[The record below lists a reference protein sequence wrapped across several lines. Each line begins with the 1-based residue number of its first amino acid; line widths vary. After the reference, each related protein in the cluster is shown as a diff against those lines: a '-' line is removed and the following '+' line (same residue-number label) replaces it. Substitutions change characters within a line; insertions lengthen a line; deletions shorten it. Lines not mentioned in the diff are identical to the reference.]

1 MVQYNAALIK
11 TGAFQAA
18 SGDKI
23 YQDLGMESLAD
34 RRWFRSLFS
43 QNNFKDYLIP
53 CDHLRTYLTR
63 SSTQKTIKT
72 FSARTN
78 IFESSFFPHCAE
90 AWGNLPE
97 ELKNINSINA
107 FKLSILN
114 FVIPRKNSVFP
125 VHDINGVKLLTRLRL
140 DFSHLN
146 EHKFRHDRKTNC
158 FSGALFLS

>member
-1 MVQYNAALIK
+1 MVQYNVALIK

-34 RRWFRSLFS
+34 RRWFR
-43 QNNFKDYLIP
+43 
-53 CDHLRTYLTR
+53 RTYLTR